1 MARIE
6 KRRERMRVLLGRWRR
21 SGESA
26 AAFCRR
32 HDMRPQKLSYWKRVL
47 GEAGPIVKRGGGR
60 RRAPGF
66 VPVRLV
72 GAGAVTSGLEI
83 VLGSGERVVV
93 GEGVSRELLREVLLT
108 LRERC

>member
-6 KRRERMRVLLGRWRR
+6 RKDQMRAVVERWRR

-32 HDMRPQKLSYWKRVL
+32 RGLRPQKLSYWKRVL
-47 GEAGPIVKRGGGR
+47 GEAGPIVKRGGGG

-72 GAGAVTSGLEI
+72 GADAVASGLEV
-83 VLGSGERVVV
+83 VLVNGERVVV

>member
-1 MARIE
+1 MAKIE
-6 KRRERMRVLLGRWRR
+6 TRERMRAVVERWRR

-32 HDMRPQKLSYWKRVL
+32 RGLRPQKLSYWKRVL
-47 GEAGPIVKRGGGR
+47 GEAGPIVKRRGGG

-66 VPVRLV
+66 VPVRLL

-83 VLGSGERVVV
+83 VLVSGERVVV
-93 GEGVSRELLREVLLT
+93 GEGVSRELLGDVLRS